1 MRWFIRA
8 LALVVVMAAGAVVSS
23 LMGNEARLLGPPG
36 VGARLRTYLSTNVAE
51 TSDTSPFP
59 ELRPR
64 RYPDLGPEAL
74 FARVEE
80 AVGALPRSRIRERH
94 PHAHWLRA
102 VVRTRVLRH
111 RHDLTVWVEADPAG
125 GAVLNA
131 RSASR
136 GGRGDSR
143 PTRGI
148 SWTCTSASTSSSS
161 PARPRPQSH
170 AEPQAG
176 VRMARRGAIRYP
188 PAPWRA
194 G

>member
-1 MRWFIRA
+1 MRWIVRA
-8 LALVVVMAAGAVVSS
+8 LALVAVMTVGALVSS

-80 AVGALPRSRIRERH
+80 AVRALPRSRIRDRH
-94 PHAHWLRA
+94 PHTHWLRA
-102 VVRTRVLRH
+102 VVRTRVLGH

-125 GAVLNA
+125 GSVLQV

-136 GGRGDSR
+136 VGRGDLAAN
-143 PTRGI
+143 TRHI
-148 SWTCTSASTSSSS
+148 LDLYERLDQLIQPRAAATAD
-161 PARPRPQSH
+161 AR
-170 AEPQAG
+170 
-176 VRMARRGAIRYP
+176 
-188 PAPWRA
+188 
-194 G
+194 